1 MALFRNLQTTGVQV
15 ANDGKPLAGE
25 IPRLVQLHWRRF
37 LLQGA
42 IMIGLGI
49 LAVALPVATTLAVE
63 LLIGWLFVI
72 AGVWRV
78 VSLALSSRMP
88 GFGWSLAMAL
98 ISVLLG
104 ILLLTMPLAGMLTL
118 TMLLAAF
125 LVLEACG
132 KIFFA
137 LDLRRHTRHWV
148 WILASGMLNVLL
160 AGLIFA
166 GWPSTAAWAIGLVVA
181 INMIAFGAAMVMI
194 SLTTLAAKA
203 GDA

>member
-1 MALFRNLQTTGVQV
+1 MGTGVQL
-15 ANDGKPLAGE
+15 ATDGKPLASE

-37 LLQGA
+37 LMQGA
-42 IMIGLGI
+42 FMIGLGL

-72 AGVWRV
+72 AGVWRA
-78 VSLALSSRMP
+78 VSLARSSRVP

-98 ISVLLG
+98 VSVLLG
-104 ILLLTMPLAGMLTL
+104 TLLLTMPLAGMLTL

-125 LVLEACG
+125 LILEAVG

-137 LDLRRHTRHWV
+137 LDLRRHSRHWI
-148 WILASGMLNVLL
+148 WILASGILNVLL

-181 INMIAFGAAMVMI
+181 INMIAFGVAMVMI
-194 SLTTLAAKA
+194 SLTTFVAKS

>member
-1 MALFRNLQTTGVQV
+1 M
-15 ANDGKPLAGE
+15 ANDGKSLAGE

-42 IMIGLGI
+42 FMIGLGI

-72 AGVWRV
+72 AGAWRA
-78 VSLALSSRMP
+78 VSLALSSPMP

-98 ISVLLG
+98 VSVLLG
-104 ILLLTMPLAGMLTL
+104 IVLLTMPLAGTLTL
-118 TMLLAAF
+118 TMLLGAF
-125 LVLEACG
+125 LVLEAVG

-137 LDLRRHTRHWV
+137 LDLRRHSRHWI
-148 WILASGMLNVLL
+148 WIFASGMLNLLL

-166 GWPSTAAWAIGLVVA
+166 DWPSTAA
-181 INMIAFGAAMVMI
+181 MIAFGMAMVMI
-194 SLTTLAAKA
+194 SLTTLVAKQ
-203 GDA
+203 GDS

>member
-1 MALFRNLQTTGVQV
+1 
-15 ANDGKPLAGE
+15 
-25 IPRLVQLHWRRF
+25 
-37 LLQGA
+37 
-42 IMIGLGI
+42 MIGLGI

-63 LLIGWLFVI
+63 LLIGWLFII
-72 AGVWRV
+72 AGVWRA
-78 VSLALSSRMP
+78 VSLVRSSRMP

-98 ISVLLG
+98 VSVLLG

-125 LVLEACG
+125 LVLEAVG

-137 LDLRRHTRHWV
+137 LDLRRHSRHWI
-148 WILASGMLNVLL
+148 WILASGMLNLLL

-181 INMIAFGAAMVMI
+181 INMIAFGVAMVMI
-194 SLTTLAAKA
+194 SLTTFVAKS